1 MAKIIKY
8 SDDGRRQV
16 YAGIKEVAD
25 AVKVTMG
32 PKGKNVMIEST
43 FGGPKVT
50 NDGVSVA
57 KEIELEDKFENI
69 GAELVKEAANK
80 TNDAAGDGTTT
91 TVTLVDAIA
100 KEGLRYI
107 TSGVN
112 PFALGKGMDK
122 AVSTLVEK
130 LKQKAKKVE
139 TKEEIKQVATIS
151 AQDETIGELIADVME
166 EIGEDGVVTVEEG
179 KSIGFEKEIVKGMQF
194 DQGYESPYF
203 VTNPDKM
210 EAVVENAN
218 IIITD
223 KKISNLQELAPLL
236 EKIAASGSRNI
247 VIISDGVEG
256 EALAALVLNKLKG
269 VLNVLAVKAP
279 GFGDNKK
286 AMLQDIA
293 AVTGG
298 TVISDEIGLN
308 FENVGTEVVGAAD
321 KVIATKDKTIIVG
334 GKGDPNAIQ
343 NRINQL
349 KAQLANTTSEY
360 DKEKLQ
366 ERIAKLAG
374 GVAVIK
380 VGAATETE
388 MKNKKD
394 KIEDALNATRAA
406 MEEGIVPGGGTALV
420 KLQKEL
426 DIDTDDLDEKVG
438 MEIVKKA
445 IEYPAKQI
453 AENAGYK
460 GDVVVEKVK
469 ENNDFNYGFN
479 AKTGEY
485 GNLLEQGVIDPAKVV
500 RVALQNAVSAA
511 KMLLTTEAV
520 VAEAPKKEEPVAPAP
535 GGMGWMGGMPMM

>member
-57 KEIELEDKFENI
+57 KEIELENKFENI

-535 GGMGWMGGMPMM
+535 GGMG